1 MLKWEASELCWC
13 RSRSRD
19 QDEVIAKL
27 KRQLTEAETKIQ
39 QQAREFEAY
48 KSQLR
53 TKPEVQLQ
61 ADINLLTLEKVFSSW
76 HAFWW
81 LMMCVKCVCLSILAF
96 NC

>member
-1 MLKWEASELCWC
+1 MLLWEVRGLCLC

-19 QDEVIAKL
+19 QEEVIAKL
-27 KRQLTEAETKIQ
+27 KHQLTEAEAKIQ

-61 ADINLLTLEKVFSSW
+61 ADINMLTLEKVFGIW
-76 HAFWW
+76 CAF
-81 LMMCVKCVCLSILAF
+81 
-96 NC
+96 